1 MKDVPTDK
9 RIGLFVEDV
18 SDSRLLRLSRMASS
32 AIMSWA
38 AGATCTLPI
47 FTSTNLDE
55 ELDSNS
61 GERKDLAANSEQ
73 DSFDYPEV
81 DGDFFMDGL
90 ELYEDEDFGFEDES
104 DFGESRLGKCVSTQ
118 NCEPQPS

>member
-9 RIGLFVEDV
+9 RIGLFAEDMN
-18 SDSRLLRLSRMASS
+18 DSRLLRLSRMASAS
-32 AIMSWA
+32 IMAWA

-61 GERKDLAANSEQ
+61 GERKDHAANSEQ

-81 DGDFFMDGL
+81 DDDFFMDGL
-90 ELYEDEDFGFEDES
+90 ELYEDEDFVFEDES
-104 DFGESRLGKCVSTQ
+104 DFGESRPGKCVSTQ